1 MMKDSKFILIS
12 TSEKW
17 KAQDYGLQEQDM
29 LCCGKQDIAKELRS
43 RGGAHFV
50 LAKSSLFLSL
60 LFSSLE
66 TDSLV

>member
-43 RGGAHFV
+43 RGGAHAVIGEF
-50 LAKSSLFLSL
+50 SRSLSL
-60 LFSSLE
+60 LFSF
-66 TDSLV
+66 T